1 VPYSQKE
8 ERLEK
13 RTNTSQFSW
22 LNTNEKGTPDMDINK
37 LLEGF
42 LGSSGQSSNH
52 QAGGKS
58 QSAVGMSGLPGGL
71 AGGAAAGGAIALL
84 LGSKKGRKL
93 GGKAIKYGGM
103 AAVAGLAYKAYR
115 DWQQNKTSGTEQQP
129 LNLPKPPADSG
140 FDIEHDHDNEGH
152 DFRLSLMRA
161 MIAAAKSDDHI
172 DQEEHS
178 RIHDQI
184 QKIGLGAE
192 EKAVLFDYFGAPADP
207 ATISA
212 LARTNEQRAEIYLA
226 SALTIDPDTPEEQ
239 RYLEALAGHLNMPDG
254 LRGHLD
260 LEAAAARRQ
269 LEA

>member
-1 VPYSQKE
+1 
-8 ERLEK
+8 
-13 RTNTSQFSW
+13 
-22 LNTNEKGTPDMDINK
+22 MDINK

-42 LGSSGQSSNH
+42 LGSSGQSAKTQGSE
-52 QAGGKS
+52 QQRSSDGI
-58 QSAVGMSGLPGGL
+58 SGLPGGL

-84 LGSKKGRKL
+84 LGTKKGRKF
-93 GGKAIKYGGM
+93 GGKALKYGGM
-103 AAVAGLAYKAYR
+103 AAVGGLAYKAYR
-115 DWQQNKTSGTEQQP
+115 DWQQNKPSGTEAQP

-140 FDIEHDHDNEGH
+140 FDVEHDHDNEGH

-161 MIAAAKSDDHI
+161 MIAAAKSDNHI
-172 DQEEHS
+172 DQEEHR

-184 QKIGLGAE
+184 QKIGLGTE
-192 EKAVLFDYFGAPADP
+192 EKAVLFDYFGAPADA
-207 ATISA
+207 ATIGA

-239 RYLEALAGHLNMPDG
+239 RYLETLAGHLDMPDG

-269 LEA
+269 LEK